1 MWSLRDADG
10 SMKRVGIWLKLL
22 VSLGVVWI
30 LRSVSC
36 WGCVGGSGAFD
47 QMLEKCT
54 FVVE

>member
-1 MWSLRDADG
+1 
-10 SMKRVGIWLKLL
+10 MKRVGIWLKLL

-36 WGCVGGSGAFD
+36 WVCVGGSGAFD